1 MNPVVVLEV
10 SKYNSDNII
19 LLFYGDIQQI
29 IMEEYLAVKGEKRM
43 DGDDIEV
50 MPSLKHEDTDKAEA
64 IWLKWMLWGN
74 RVGCH
79 QKPERSFFYKGYQ
92 FPVCARCT
100 GVLFASVAACV
111 MFPIYPLGQGWCV
124 GMCLVMFL
132 DWFIQRIGVKES
144 TNTRR
149 LLTGLAGGYGV
160 MTLQLYMYRAV
171 VGWIVNVVISMAE
184 R

>member
-1 MNPVVVLEV
+1 
-10 SKYNSDNII
+10 
-19 LLFYGDIQQI
+19 
-29 IMEEYLAVKGEKRM
+29 M

-50 MPSLKHEDTDKAEA
+50 MSSLKHEDADKAEA

-111 MFPIYPLGQGWCV
+111 MFPIYLLGQGWCV
-124 GMCLVMFL
+124 GMSLVMFL

>member
-1 MNPVVVLEV
+1 LDSNRE
-10 SKYNSDNII
+10 SI
-19 LLFYGDIQQI
+19 
-29 IMEEYLAVKGEKRM
+29 EYA
-43 DGDDIEV
+43 
-50 MPSLKHEDTDKAEA
+50 LKHGEINRTEL

-74 RVGCH
+74 CMGCH

-124 GMCLVMFL
+124 SMCFVMFL
-132 DWFIQRIGVKES
+132 DWLIQRIGVKES

-160 MTLQLYMYRAV
+160 MTLQLYIYRV
-171 VGWIVNVVISMAE
+171 VVDWIVNIMISMA
-184 R
+184 RR